1 MPPPEA
7 RMRHR
12 SSKYVSTA
20 RPSLEV
26 RSVMALHWSWKEV
39 RRRIVP
45 AGAGVCK
52 IARMSLPVPLV
63 RAVALPIPLL
73 SIRFQLRPFARHSCA
88 WGTAGGPRR
97 RFRTAIGWESLACYI
112 SGTCQAAWPSV
123 SVPQRSAAG
132 TPCAPGSCSW
142 PVRTPGV
149 LPSRF
154 LGPWPWWQEVSSRHL
169 WVSAWEVSSWRVWSA
184 WFLRVACR
192 VSGSCA
198 GVKFF

>member
-52 IARMSLPVPLV
+52 IARMSLPVILV

-73 SIRFQLRPFARHSCA
+73 SIRLQLRPFARHGCA
-88 WGTAGGPRR
+88 RGTAGGSGRR
-97 RFRTAIGWESLACYI
+97 WGIAFGRESPACYI
-112 SGTCQAAWPSV
+112 SSTCQAAWPSV

-142 PVRTPGV
+142 PVRTP
-149 LPSRF
+149 PARF
-154 LGPWPWWQEVSSRHL
+154 PRGFWVLGPGGRRSFPVTFAVRL
-169 WVSAWEVSSWRVWSA
+169 GK
-184 WFLRVACR
+184 FLLGAFGLL
-192 VSGSCA
+192 GSCA
-198 GVKFF
+198 WPAGYREGVLE